1 MLDKP
6 TAATLAAALATTALV
21 ATPATG
27 QDDMREMQSRND
39 AAMAESVSAER
50 MMSGEVSRAFRSMG
64 EVTDLILDP
73 AGQKVE
79 YILYETPTIARIYGG
94 EDGFVRWD
102 NITIERGI
110 GSGLDLR
117 IDDEASAQAKDELTI
132 TRSQAGKRLVSDILE
147 GELMF
152 ADGQR
157 REVEDVL
164 FNPETGML
172 THFVTEMDADSL
184 YTKDRRRIPA
194 SMVRY
199 DEGRDMWMIAQPTT
213 YAWEAWV
220 L

>member
-172 THFVTEMDADSL
+172 TDFVTEMDADSL